1 MGQLFSSTI
10 WSSLMFEIVMLIS
23 FYTKPA
29 GLCEFLLLVHHGLG
43 GLLSPPLLSWT
54 SKLDFQ
60 QILGF
65 RAYDKFLIM
74 VAYLH
79 CESVTNLPKNY
90 H

>member
-23 FYTKPA
+23 FPTKAA
-29 GLCEFLLLVHHGLG
+29 GLCEFLLLVHHGLR

-74 VAYLH
+74 V
-79 CESVTNLPKNY
+79 
-90 H
+90 